1 MGPGQTPLKGECTMT
16 TRSLGGIWVINEI
29 KADIMGTTVT
39 GLQTISFDPIKKK
52 YVGPWVDSM
61 ANFMWKYEG
70 SLDKSGKKLIL
81 ETEGP
86 NQMAPGKMSK
96 FRDAYEFKSA
106 DLIIATSSMLIDEGK
121 WVTFMTGTMKR
132 KK

>member
-1 MGPGQTPLKGECTMT
+1 MGPGQPPLKGESTMT

-39 GLQTISFDPIKKK
+39 GLQTISYDPIKKK
-52 YVGPWVDSM
+52 YVGTWVDSM

-86 NQMAPGKMSK
+86 NHMAPGKMSK
-96 FRDAYEFKSA
+96 FRDAYEFMSA